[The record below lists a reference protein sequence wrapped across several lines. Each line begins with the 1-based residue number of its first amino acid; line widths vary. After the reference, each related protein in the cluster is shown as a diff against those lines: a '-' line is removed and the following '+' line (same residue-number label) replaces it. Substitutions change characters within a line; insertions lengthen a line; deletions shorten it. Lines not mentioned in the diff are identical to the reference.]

1 MLNFSFKELDK
12 LNEQI
17 NKTDDIKIKN
27 ELIDIL
33 IRKINYLNY
42 EVKKFKTD
50 INNEYIKKCKHIMEY
65 EPQDYDRSLS
75 VCKKCGYIEC

>member
-1 MLNFSFKELDK
+1 MLDFSFKELDK

-17 NKTDDIKIKN
+17 NKTDDIKRKN

-33 IRKINYLNY
+33 IKKINYLNY

-50 INNEYIKKCKHIMEY
+50 INYEYKKNCTHIMEY
-65 EPQDYDRSLS
+65 ETQDYDKSLL

>member
-42 EVKKFKTD
+42 EVNKFKTD
-50 INNEYIKKCKHIMEY
+50 INNEYKKQCKHIMEY
-65 EPQDYDRSLS
+65 ETQNYDKTLL